1 MTAGGKKAKDETPTR
16 SQTTAPAQQSQPAPQ
31 QTVNLSKSS
40 HEQKEKKK
48 GCCWLDNFIK
58 AVN

>member
-16 SQTTAPAQQSQPAPQ
+16 SQTCAPAQQSQPAPQ

-48 GCCWLDNFIK
+48 GCC
-58 AVN
+58 